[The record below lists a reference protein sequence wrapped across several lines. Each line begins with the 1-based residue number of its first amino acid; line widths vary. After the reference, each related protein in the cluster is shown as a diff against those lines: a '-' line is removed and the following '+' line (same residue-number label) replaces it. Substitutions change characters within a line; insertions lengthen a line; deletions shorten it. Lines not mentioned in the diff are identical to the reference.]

1 MNKRWHAALP
11 LFLGALILVVTA
23 AGCGGSSS
31 NNSSNSTTASSGKVG
46 GTFRLGTASGID
58 SLNPYVAFNQDAYS
72 AFEYIYPVL
81 IQYDSNLHY
90 APFFANSW
98 HASNGGKTWTFKTQ
112 PNAKWTDGKPLTA
125 ADAAWTINT
134 DIKYKGGA
142 AAAAAGLVNHVKN
155 ATAPNATTLVV
166 NYDEAPG
173 PTWVLGQFQQFFILP
188 QHIWEKQLG
197 NKGAGLKTFP
207 NNAPVVGSGPF
218 TLVKFQKNQITL
230 FKRNDSYWGTKPKID
245 EFGLQQYSND
255 DAMVTALKAHN
266 LDAIEAVPAT
276 AMKTLRNSGFEV
288 SDLPGL
294 DQTDFIINSNP
305 QKKTHRELLNLKVK
319 EAFDHAIDRQKIVNV
334 TFLGA
339 AKLPSTIIPASAG
352 AGWHNPHLK
361 PVSFDIPLANKLLD
375 QAGFKRGSDG
385 IRVADGQKMSYNVV
399 APTDVQSIPRTFQIL
414 QTDFAKIG
422 VQLKQQA
429 LDSSAAFAKMTAPN
443 NTYQDFDLAMWDWTA
458 LIDPDFMLSVVTCD
472 QYGGWSDSGY
482 CNKTYDKM
490 YADQQ
495 VAPSE
500 AKRRQIVWAMQSMLY
515 KQRPYLWLAN
525 DDSVA
530 AVSSNWADFQNTA
543 QGPFNELNIQSLTQV
558 HQK

>member
-1 MNKRWHAALP
+1 MKKRWLAALS
-11 LFLGALILVVTA
+11 LFCGALILAATA
-23 AGCGGSSS
+23 TGCGGSGSS
-31 NNSSNSTTASSGKVG
+31 NNNDTNSNNSGKNG

-72 AFEYIYPVL
+72 AFEYIYPILV
-81 IQYDSNLHY
+81 QYDSNLHY
-90 APFFANSW
+90 APFFAKSW
-98 HASNGGKTWTFKTQ
+98 HSSNGGKTWTFKTQ
-112 PNAKWTDGKPLTA
+112 PNAKWSDGKPLTA
-125 ADAAWTINT
+125 EDAAWTINT
-134 DIKYKGGA
+134 DVKYKDGGA
-142 AAAAAGLVNHVKN
+142 ANAAGLVNHIKN

-188 QHIWEKQLG
+188 KHIWAQQLG
-197 NKGAGLKTFP
+197 KDGAGLKTFP

-218 TLVKFQKNQITL
+218 TLVKFKKNNIAI
-230 FKRNDSYWGTKPKID
+230 FKANDSYWGTKPRID
-245 EFGLQQYSND
+245 EFGLQQFSDD
-255 DAMVTALKAHN
+255 DAMVTALQHNN

-276 AMKTLRNSGFEV
+276 AIKTLRNAGFVV
-288 SDLPGL
+288 SDVPGL

-305 QKKTHRELLNLKVK
+305 HKKNHRELLNLKVK
-319 EAFDHAIDRQKIVNV
+319 EAMDHAIDRQKIVNV
-334 TFLGA
+334 TWLGA

-361 PVSFDIPLANKLLD
+361 PVSFDLTLANKLLD
-375 QAGFKRGSDG
+375 QAGFKKGSDG
-385 IRVADGQKMSYNVV
+385 IRVADGQKMSYEVV

-414 QTDFAKIG
+414 QTDFKKIG

-458 LIDPDFMLSVVTCD
+458 LIDPDFMLSVVTCA

-482 CNKTYDKM
+482 CDKNYDKM
-490 YADQQ
+490 YSEQQ
-495 VAPSE
+495 VAPTA
-500 AKRRQIVWAMQSMLY
+500 AKRRQIVWAMQAKLY
-515 KQRPYLWLAN
+515 KDRPYLWLAN

-530 AVSSNWADFQNTA
+530 ANSSKWADFQNTA